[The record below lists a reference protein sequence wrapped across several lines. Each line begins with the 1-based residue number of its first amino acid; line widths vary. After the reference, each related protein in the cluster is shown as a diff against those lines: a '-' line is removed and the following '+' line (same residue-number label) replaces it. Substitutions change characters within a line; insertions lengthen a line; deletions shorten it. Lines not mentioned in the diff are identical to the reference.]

1 MEQFVVFITHHWIL
15 STLWGICLAGFFINE
30 YLQRRFN
37 AKSVTP
43 EQAVLWINHQGAL
56 VIDIRGDSAFAEGHI
71 LDSEHFPKHQWEKKI
86 KNLHKQKEKPIILV
100 CNAGH
105 DSLKLANELQ
115 QKGFVRAVTLGGGI
129 QAWKMAGLPL
139 VKS

>member
-1 MEQFVVFITHHWIL
+1 MEQFVAFITHHWIL
-15 STLWGICLAGFFINE
+15 STLWMVCLTALVVNE
-30 YLQRRFN
+30 FLQRRFN

-56 VIDIRGDSAFAEGHI
+56 VIDIRSDSAFTEGHI
-71 LDSEHFPKHQWEKKI
+71 LGSEHLPKHQWEKKI
-86 KNLHKQKEKPIILV
+86 KTLHKHIEKPIIVV

-105 DSLKLANELQ
+105 DSSKFANELQ
-115 QKGFVRAVTLGGGI
+115 QKGFVRVVTLNGGI